1 MIIITSVLL
10 MILLANL
17 TAERK
22 LLKPNLA
29 FIGLIGSLALQIIPL
44 YKFNQLS
51 TIAKLIGANNFESPL
66 LLGRSFSP
74 TGSLMLK
81 PRSQHSPAIFWGAR
95 LESVRNGV
103 IPDLGIKSR
112 SWSPLPCILSD
123 G

>member
-29 FIGLIGSLALQIIPL
+29 FIGLIGSLALQLIIPL

-51 TIAKLIGANNFESPL
+51 TIAKLIERGTILNLPF
-66 LLGRSFSP
+66 
-74 TGSLMLK
+74 
-81 PRSQHSPAIFWGAR
+81 FWGGHFR
-95 LESVRNGV
+95 LLVR
-103 IPDLGIKSR
+103 
-112 SWSPLPCILSD
+112 
-123 G
+123 